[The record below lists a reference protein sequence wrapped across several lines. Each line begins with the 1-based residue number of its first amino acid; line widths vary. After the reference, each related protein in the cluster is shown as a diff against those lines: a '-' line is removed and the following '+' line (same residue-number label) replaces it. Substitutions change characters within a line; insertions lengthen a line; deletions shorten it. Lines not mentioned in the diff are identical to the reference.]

1 MAEDEA
7 KQTGPSLAELSLHF
21 VLGCCTVESIA
32 DGVDCPG
39 RVREVYD
46 AVRAGQPMPFHWP
59 TIVGELRR
67 RNRRYGQASATIG
80 ALRGE
85 IATLRAQV
93 DALEG
98 TAYTAKDISE
108 MSADLQ
114 SRHAALAASLGFGPH
129 AFGWDE
135 LIGRVIALR
144 TSEGGYGRGNAHGMA
159 VADGYLSER
168 NAAHG
173 ELNRAHSLLLEL
185 GADQGHWD
193 SPPTVPDRIHL
204 LRLDVA
210 RLIAAIHG
218 SPGPEGDLRGQVDR
232 AVHVAVEQRE
242 RLAALEAKDKPW
254 NDAIDWLLNS
264 RHTADPDIQSAFWGM
279 VDGQVTRQQAD
290 AGVFEYDADGNASVK
305 TYAEPALEAAVSECG
320 EYGPNNGICG
330 EAVPDGVCSEHGEVG
345 PPRPPGHSAPA
356 GPTLDELSSPEC
368 GKTGRPTREGC
379 DGTCAA
385 CTPDTPT
392 EPRVRDEL
400 CPHGILIGMMVC
412 PACEPEQQAEA
423 EASARRHA
431 ARTSGSSGGE
441 A

>member
-1 MAEDEA
+1 MRTEREESVMAEDEA

-21 VLGCCTVESIA
+21 VLGCCTAESIA

-39 RVREVYD
+39 RVREVY
-46 AVRAGQPMPFHWP
+46 
-59 TIVGELRR
+59 
-67 RNRRYGQASATIG
+67 
-80 ALRGE
+80 ALRSE
-85 IATLRAQV
+85 IATLRARV
-93 DALEG
+93 N
-98 TAYTAKDISE
+98 
-108 MSADLQ
+108 ADLQ
-114 SRHAALAASLGFGPH
+114 SRHAALAAALGFGPH

-144 TSEGGYGRGNAHGMA
+144 TSEGGYGRGHAHGMA

-173 ELNRAHSLLLEL
+173 ELNRAHSLLLDL

-242 RLAALEAKDKPW
+242 RLAALAAKGMPW
-254 NDAIDWLLNS
+254 SDAI
-264 RHTADPDIQSAFWGM
+264 
-279 VDGQVTRQQAD
+279 
-290 AGVFEYDADGNASVK
+290 K
-305 TYAEPALEAAVSECG
+305 TYGEPALEAAVSECG
-320 EYGPNNGICG
+320 EYGPNNALCG
-330 EAVPDGVCSEHGEVG
+330 EEVPDGVCSEHGEVG

-392 EPRVRDEL
+392 EPRVRDEP